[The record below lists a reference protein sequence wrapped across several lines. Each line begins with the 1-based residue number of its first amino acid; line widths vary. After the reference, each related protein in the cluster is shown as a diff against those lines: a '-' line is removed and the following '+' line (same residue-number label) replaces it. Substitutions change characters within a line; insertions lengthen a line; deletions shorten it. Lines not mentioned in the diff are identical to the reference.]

1 MGGHLEAAM
10 LGGLASLSAVSW
22 HRTLVLAFVSTGLIA
37 IPALARD
44 DGQWSNQP
52 PEIRQWFES
61 VMQPN
66 NRASCCGEADAF
78 DVQLDGEEQNGDI
91 RAIIL
96 NGRGLYPDGTL
107 VLVPHTKLQPKYG
120 NPLDKVILFIG
131 AGGRPIC
138 LIPKVGM

>member
-1 MGGHLEAAM
+1 M
-10 LGGLASLSAVSW
+10 LGTLACIRALLCGHSRLNVRTSW
-22 HRTLVLAFVSTGLIA
+22 RWALLPLLLATAPVF
-37 IPALARD
+37 ARD

-52 PEIRQWFES
+52 PEIRKWFES

-78 DVQLDGEEQNGDI
+78 DVALDGEEANGDM

-107 VLVPHTKLQPKYG
+107 VLVPHEKLQVKYG

-131 AGGRPIC
+131 VGGRPIC
-138 LIPKVGM
+138 LIPKAGT

>member
-1 MGGHLEAAM
+1 MLGTAM
-10 LGGLASLSAVSW
+10 LGTFRRARRVRRSGSAWRSSLVPLILLAV
-22 HRTLVLAFVSTGLIA
+22 
-37 IPALARD
+37 PALARD
-44 DGQWSNQP
+44 DGQWSSQP

-78 DVQLDGEEQNGDI
+78 DVRLDGEEQNGDI

-96 NGRGLYPDGTL
+96 NGRGIYPDGTL
-107 VLVPHTKLQPKYG
+107 VLVPHTKLQAKYG

-131 AGGRPIC
+131 ARGEPIC
-138 LIPKVGM
+138 LIPKVGT

>member
-1 MGGHLEAAM
+1 M
-10 LGGLASLSAVSW
+10 LGRFPRSGSQRQRYFRPWALLPLALFA
-22 HRTLVLAFVSTGLIA
+22 T
-37 IPALARD
+37 PALARD

-78 DVQLDGEEQNGDI
+78 DVRLDGEEQNGDI

-96 NGRGLYPDGTL
+96 NGRGIYPDGTL
-107 VLVPHTKLQPKYG
+107 VLVPHVKLQPKYG

-131 AGGRPIC
+131 ANGQPIC
-138 LIPKVGM
+138 LIPKVGT

>member
-1 MGGHLEAAM
+1 M
-10 LGGLASLSAVSW
+10 LGLTLNRIATAWRPARLSRWTLLPLAIMA
-22 HRTLVLAFVSTGLIA
+22 A
-37 IPALARD
+37 PALGRD

-52 PEIRQWFES
+52 PEIRQWFQS

-78 DVQLDGEEQNGDI
+78 DVRLDGEESNGDI

-107 VLVPHTKLQPKYG
+107 VLVPPVKLQSKFG

-131 AGGRPIC
+131 ANGQPIC
-138 LIPKVGM
+138 LIPKVGT

>member
-1 MGGHLEAAM
+1 M
-10 LGGLASLSAVSW
+10 LGRLARICASFAGQFVRGARPSWQWGLLPLLLASV
-22 HRTLVLAFVSTGLIA
+22 
-37 IPALARD
+37 PALARD

-52 PEIRQWFES
+52 PEIRKWFES

-78 DVQLDGEEQNGDI
+78 DVALDGEDTNGNI

-107 VLVPHTKLQPKYG
+107 ILVPHEKLQVKYG

-131 AGGRPIC
+131 VGGRPIC
-138 LIPKVGM
+138 LIPKTGT

>member
-1 MGGHLEAAM
+1 MLGTAM
-10 LGGLASLSAVSW
+10 LGTFRRARRVRRSGFAWRSSLLPLILLAM
-22 HRTLVLAFVSTGLIA
+22 
-37 IPALARD
+37 PALARD
-44 DGQWSNQP
+44 DGQWSSQP

-78 DVQLDGEEQNGDI
+78 DVRLDGEEQNGDI

-107 VLVPHTKLQPKYG
+107 ILVPHEKLQVKYG

-131 AGGRPIC
+131 VGGRPIC
-138 LIPKVGM
+138 LIPKTGT